1 MRKTICAITI
11 AILTM
16 YAGAGLYSD
25 ETVICPARWI
35 GPEDT
40 SATIL
45 SLFTTPYNA
54 HTCHMGYYP
63 GNGIMR
69 PLITWD
75 LSNLPSVDIEIVTA
89 NLTLYANQ
97 VVQGGPDYTVEVY
110 GVLVDYAEMYCT
122 WTNLDTTTLWGVP
135 GMVGGS
141 DVEAAP
147 VKTFEWPYLT
157 TPIVVDLKDA
167 VQNWA
172 DGTWDNNG
180 VLLKFADE
188 SDSTGPYYS
197 ITTNG
202 SLVGQSG
209 VIEVTYRV
217 SDVDVSDTDVNT
229 GIQFTSFPGY
239 YYNIYWSE
247 TMNNWELANTII
259 ATDYQTT
266 WVDSGDTGRSPFLS
280 PGVTKRFYKIENAQ
294 N

>member
-1 MRKTICAITI
+1 VRRLMHFVAITI
-11 AILTM
+11 LLM
-16 YAGAGLYSD
+16 CVSVCLYAD
-25 ETVICPARWI
+25 ETVVCPAKWI

-40 SATIL
+40 CATIL

-54 HTCHMGYYP
+54 HTGHMGYYP

-69 PLITWD
+69 VLLTWD
-75 LSNLPSVDIEIVTA
+75 LSKLPSIDIEIISA
-89 NLTLYANQ
+89 NLTLNANQ
-97 VVQGGPDYTVEVY
+97 VVQGGPDCTVEVY

-122 WTNLDTTTLWGVP
+122 WINLDTTTLWDVP
-135 GMVGGS
+135 GVVGGS
-141 DVEAAP
+141 DVDATP
-147 VKTFEWPYLT
+147 VKTFEWPYGT
-157 TPIVVDLKDA
+157 TTIVVDLKDA

-180 VLLKFADE
+180 VLLKFSDE

-197 ITTNG
+197 IATNG

-209 VIEVTYRV
+209 VMEITYRV
-217 SDVDVSDTDVNT
+217 ADVDVSDTSVNT

-247 TMNNWELANTII
+247 DMNNWEPANTIL

-266 WVDSGDTGRSPFLS
+266 WVDSGDTGRSPFPG